1 MLYHVSLLKLQI
13 IQTGF
18 DCVSSQSIN
27 IKFVLHITFFFIMFP
42 EIEGVASDSVN
53 EKVIQDKKRK
63 LQETLDRV
71 LSLYVSKSNSI
82 GFKNT

>member
-1 MLYHVSLLKLQI
+1 MLYKNQTQHLGAFNQLPRLRVKNFSLHY
-13 IQTGF
+13 F
-18 DCVSSQSIN
+18 S
-27 IKFVLHITFFFIMFP
+27 FFTFS

-71 LSLYVSKSNSI
+71 LSLYVGPETVSYTHLTLPTI
-82 GFKNT
+82 